1 MTKFL
6 HTCVR
11 VKDLEA
17 SLKFYKK
24 LLVSKKLVAMI
35 FQNIN
40 SPLSTCNSK
49 MILIT
54 SWN

>member
-1 MTKFL
+1 MAKFL

-11 VKDLEA
+11 VKDPEA
-17 SLKFYKK
+17 SLKFYKEALGFK
-24 LLVSKKLVAMI
+24 AARRNDFPEYK
-35 FQNIN
+35 FT
-40 SPLSTCNSK
+40 LSTCNSK

>member
-17 SLKFYKK
+17 SLKFYKED
-24 LLVSKKLVAMI
+24 LVSKKLVEMI
-35 FQNIN
+35 FQNIS
-40 SPLSTCNSK
+40 SPLSIYNSK
-49 MILIT
+49 MILIM

>member
-17 SLKFYKK
+17 SLKFYKEALGFK
-24 LLVSKKLVAMI
+24 EARRMI
-35 FQNIN
+35 SRI
-40 SPLSTCNSK
+40 
-49 MILIT
+49 
-54 SWN
+54 

>member
-17 SLKFYKK
+17 SLKFYKEALGFK
-24 LLVSKKLVAMI
+24 EARRND
-35 FQNIN
+35 FPEYN